1 MLDQLI
7 SELSD
12 RWHKEVKP
20 ILKENYEYETEDDR
34 LARIKAALDNA
45 RDGIRQAVHRTQFL
59 YLRIDEPK
67 WDKK

>member
-7 SELSD
+7 SELSN

-20 ILKENYEYETEDDR
+20 ILKEDGEYETEDEH

-45 RDGIRQAVHRTQFL
+45 GDGIRQAVHRTQFL
-59 YLRIDEPK
+59 YLSIDDFR
-67 WDKK
+67 WDKN